1 MFAKQ
6 AVSKWLI
13 AQGFRSHG
21 CETIGQACTLARMID
36 RREDR
41 SHRLESQSEALINQ
55 WEQMSMDGPGPGGEL
70 ERRDAEDNRIISS
83 ELMGSFVFVCSR

>member
-6 AVSKWLI
+6 ATNWLM

-21 CETIGQACTLARMID
+21 CVAIGQACTLARMID

-41 SHRLESQSEALINQ
+41 SHRPESQSEARINQ
-55 WEQMSMDGPGPGGEL
+55 SEQMSMDGEL
-70 ERRDAEDNRIISS
+70 EHRDAKDNRIISS
-83 ELMGSFVFVCSR
+83 EPMGSFVFVC